1 MKILAIDTSNIP
13 LSVAVLEDETLLAT
27 ITTNIKKNHSITL
40 MPAISSVMKLAG
52 VKPADLDRIVVAQG
66 PGSFTGL
73 RIGVATAKTLA
84 FTLDC
89 ELVGVSSL
97 AILAAGISTN
107 NRADI
112 VPLFDARRNYV
123 FSGLYKNDNDLVNEL
138 PDQHRELGT
147 WLDTLKERNQPQI
160 FVGTDVD
167 LFKTQIIDILG
178 EQAHFAP
185 QFLNVPQAYI
195 LGLIG
200 KDKTPVEQETF
211 IPNYLRLTQAE
222 SQWLETH
229 SDKDHDTYVEKI

>member
-13 LSVAVLEDETLLAT
+13 LSVAVLEDKTLLAT
-27 ITTNIKKNHSITL
+27 MTTNIKKNHSITL
-40 MPAISSVMKLAG
+40 MPAIADVMKLAG
-52 VKPADLDRIVVAQG
+52 VKPAELDRIVVAQG

-97 AILAAGISTN
+97 ELLAAGISDDK
-107 NRADI
+107 ADI
-112 VPLFDARRNYV
+112 VPLFDARRNHV
-123 FSGLYKNDNDLVNEL
+123 FSGLYRNSNELTNEL
-138 PDQHRELGT
+138 PDQHRDLVA
-147 WLDTLKERNQPQI
+147 WLTELKERNQPQI

-167 LFKTQIIDILG
+167 LFKPQIIDILG
-178 EQAHFAP
+178 EQAHFPAP
-185 QFLNVPQAYI
+185 FLNVPQAFI

-200 KDKTPVEQETF
+200 KDKKPVEQETF

-229 SDKDHDTYVEKI
+229 SDKDHNTYVEKI

>member
-13 LSVAVLEDETLLAT
+13 LSVAVLEDRALLAT

-40 MPAISSVMKLAG
+40 MPAISDVMKLAG
-52 VKPADLDRIVVAQG
+52 VKPAELDRIVVAQG

-97 AILAAGISTN
+97 AMLAAGISTN
-107 NRADI
+107 GESDI

-123 FSGLYKNDNDLVNEL
+123 FSGLYKNDTELVNEL
-138 PDQHRELGT
+138 PDQHRELVT
-147 WLDTLKERNQPQI
+147 WMNELKERNRPQI

-167 LFKTQIIDILG
+167 LFKEQIIDILG
-178 EQAHFAP
+178 DQAQFPAS
-185 QFLNVPQAYI
+185 FLNIPQAFV

-200 KDKTPVEQETF
+200 KDKEPVDQETF

-222 SQWLETH
+222 TQWLETH
-229 SDKDHDTYVEKI
+229 SDKDHNTYVEKI

>member
-13 LSVAVLEDETLLAT
+13 LSVAVLEDKTLLAT
-27 ITTNIKKNHSITL
+27 MTTNIKKNHSITL
-40 MPAISSVMKLAG
+40 MPAIADVMKLAG
-52 VKPADLDRIVVAQG
+52 VKPAELDRIVVAQG

-97 AILAAGISTN
+97 ELLAAGISDDK
-107 NRADI
+107 ADI
-112 VPLFDARRNYV
+112 VPLFDARRNHV
-123 FSGLYKNDNDLVNEL
+123 FSGLYRNSNELTNEL
-138 PDQHRELGT
+138 PDQHRNLVA
-147 WLDTLKERNQPQI
+147 WLTELKERNQPQI

-167 LFKTQIIDILG
+167 LFKPQIIDILG
-178 EQAHFAP
+178 EQAHFPAS
-185 QFLNVPQAYI
+185 FLNVPQAFI

-200 KDKTPVEQETF
+200 KNKKPVEQETF

-229 SDKDHDTYVEKI
+229 SDKDHNTYVEKI